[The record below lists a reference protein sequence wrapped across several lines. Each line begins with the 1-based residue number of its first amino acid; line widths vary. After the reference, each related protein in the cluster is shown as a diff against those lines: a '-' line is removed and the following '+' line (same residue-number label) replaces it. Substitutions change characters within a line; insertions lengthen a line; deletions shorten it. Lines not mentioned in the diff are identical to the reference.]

1 MTVAVWGL
9 YFISKILA
17 HYSIYRCQLLIY
29 SESQPCS
36 RLFPTHKD
44 IISNPLEQFL
54 IILEIYLVILHI
66 HTFPASR
73 WSNVRTMNL
82 RSDPRQQHMHEP
94 THDIIAP

>member
-1 MTVAVWGL
+1 MTVAVRGL

-29 SESQPCS
+29 SESQSGGPVRDYCS
-36 RLFPTHKD
+36 HKD
-44 IISNPLEQFL
+44 IISNPLEQHL

-82 RSDPRQQHMHEP
+82 RSDPR
-94 THDIIAP
+94 